1 MEPDRATCQHRP
13 MAAER
18 VVTLSIEAGAALRQI
33 LGIMI
38 DQTMAD
44 NGWDWDLEH
53 VVTLDGRLEDLWDP
67 EAWTTLQGD
76 ERAVELGIDDVA
88 LVLDGMAY
96 TEIASAEFPW
106 IDMVRWT
113 ADFVTAELRPHWPD
127 DEWRAFGDRPSG
139 GR

>member
-113 ADFVTAELRPHWPD
+113 ADFVTAELRPHWSD